1 MTEEQKLRY
10 ELLRAAKDVE
20 QAQEYYNFIMSGES
34 KYAKVGPIRERME
47 DGVYLIYSDRYEKFN
62 GNNDK
67 SGVKYVGIVHDG
79 HAIAVGL
86 KDLGEHRLPYDSD
99 LEKDDWK
106 YGKGDVFAM
115 NDFNGQANTEHL
127 KRHGEFNFNL
137 NDGEWL
143 PSIGELAMIVLF
155 KDEVNEALEYV
166 GGDKFL
172 NDYYWSSTEYNANFA
187 WFILFSSA
195 LLYDGVKANNAH
207 RCRPVAAFDFEL

>member
-20 QAQEYYNFIMSGES
+20 QAQEYYNFIMTGES

-79 HAIAVGL
+79 HSIAVGL
-86 KDLGEHRLPYDSD
+86 KDLGENRLPYDSD
-99 LEKDDWK
+99 LEGDDWK
-106 YGKGDVFAM
+106 YVKGDVFAM
-115 NDFNGQANTEHL
+115 NDFNGKANTEHL
-127 KRHGEFNFNL
+127 KRHGNFNFDL

-155 KDEVNEALEYV
+155 KDEVNEALRHI
-166 GGDKFL
+166 GGDEL
-172 NDYYWSSTEYNANFA
+172 ADDYYWSSTEYNAYYA
-187 WFILFSSA
+187 WSVYFSSA
-195 LLYDGVKANNAH
+195 SLLNNLKANDSA
-207 RCRPVAAFDFEL
+207 RCRPVAAFEL